1 MTQFAVHP
9 TIQLCDTCQEL
20 AKTYDLG
27 PQDLLFTNDFLFDPY
42 FAPLDLKCPVL
53 FQEKYGLGEPTDEMV
68 EAIYRDMPKDITRIV
83 AVGGGTAV
91 GINALLSRSFILSK
105 YLFVFSTLLRSFSE
119 FGFEAISSLYLRYWM
134 HTDSLI
140 KVTGT
145 DGNACSV
152 TLKGIT
158 DDGYLKGQDQ
168 LHRWVELYPDHNCED
183 SLANMIAH
191 FP

>member
-1 MTQFAVHP
+1 MFGCVLLTHE
-9 TIQLCDTCQEL
+9 QEL
-20 AKTYDLG
+20 HFRIRWPYDVVTDANEKLCG
-27 PQDLLFTNDFLFDPY
+27 IINESHQSYEESYAVIGMGLHVNNSN
-42 FAPLDLKCPVL
+42 ANCLKK
-53 FQEKYGLGEPTDEMV
+53 QIKSDT
-68 EAIYRDMPKDITRIV
+68 
-83 AVGGGTAV
+83 
-91 GINALLSRSFILSK
+91 LLSRSFILSK

-134 HTDSLI
+134 HTDSVI